1 MKRPITIKAKTAGNR
16 LTTTRA
22 KYLQICASVL
32 LVCGPLSS
40 FSSEP
45 TGANAD
51 DSLKRLL
58 AGNERFVAGKSTAPR
73 GPDLLTRRAA
83 LTKDQKPFALILCC
97 SDSRVPPELVFDVGL
112 GDIFVVRTAG
122 QVVDPVDIGGIEY
135 AVEHLGVPLILVM
148 GHQDCGAVTAAVGGA
163 PELGDIA
170 NVLKAIAPAVAE
182 TKASPGDPI
191 DNAVRANA
199 IDIAKQ
205 LQGTAPILSSHV
217 QSGKLQ
223 IVPARYALDNGK
235 VELLK

>member
-1 MKRPITIKAKTAGNR
+1 MKRPITIKVKAAGNR
-16 LTTTRA
+16 LTTKST
-22 KYLQICASVL
+22 KYVQICVSVL

-58 AGNERFVAGKSTAPR
+58 SGNERFVAGKSTAPR
-73 GPDLLTRRAA
+73 GRDLLSRRAA
-83 LTKDQKPFALILCC
+83 LTKDQKPFALILSC

-122 QVVDPVDIGGIEY
+122 QVVDPVDVGSIEY

-148 GHQDCGAVTAAVGGA
+148 GHQGCGAVTAAVA
-163 PELGDIA
+163 EATEPGDIA

-182 TKASPGDPI
+182 TKANPGDPI
-191 DNAVRANA
+191 DNAIRANA
-199 IDIAKQ
+199 IDIARQ

-223 IVPARYALDNGK
+223 IIPARYDLDSGK